1 MRKIFLT
8 LAAAAGL
15 AYARLFGGPMD
26 GTAWDIKIKPDSMF
40 GFSHSGTLRFDK
52 GEVSVLMPLAD
63 GFSPGVYRARGVEGP
78 DGTVWSAALSEAQR
92 GVLSWQGFVRG
103 DEIQGIAVLWR
114 PDGKPQRFLFKGT
127 RKSA

>member
-1 MRKIFLT
+1 MRNIFLT

-15 AYARLFGGPMD
+15 AYARWFGGPMD
-26 GTAWDIKIKPDSMF
+26 GTAWDIKIRPDSMF

-52 GEVSVLMPLAD
+52 GEVSALLPLAD
-63 GFSPGVYRARGVEGP
+63 GFSAGVYRARDVSGS
-78 DGTVWSAALSEAQR
+78 DGTVWSAALSEAER

-103 DEIQGIAVLWR
+103 DKIQGVAVLWR